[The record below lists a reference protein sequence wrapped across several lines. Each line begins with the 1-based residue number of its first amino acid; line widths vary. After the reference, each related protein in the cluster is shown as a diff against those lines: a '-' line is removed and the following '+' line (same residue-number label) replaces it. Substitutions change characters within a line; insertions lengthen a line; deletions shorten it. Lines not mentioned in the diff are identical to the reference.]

1 MLQTRYITPEEL
13 MEYSGIDFEAKLKD
27 DANPSNKVA
36 SFIFRWEV
44 RLEAYLNARFFKK
57 VTDEW
62 PQFTDWQKQMY
73 KYALMEQCMY
83 VFRNGDLSTDSGYDP
98 EKGEVIDIEKLKKL
112 VIAPN
117 AVEFLEL
124 TGLWNRHIQAPG
136 FFTGGGWL
144 WGV

>member
-112 VIAPN
+112 V
-117 AVEFLEL
+117 
-124 TGLWNRHIQAPG
+124 
-136 FFTGGGWL
+136 
-144 WGV
+144 